1 MKKDKKQ
8 IFLFTEIF
16 ALEKKQYD
24 PKLINEIDSDKHVIP
39 SNYKSAAQC
48 SLDNRPTKKIGAR
61 AKLKWIHLWKES
73 ANTKFS
79 VKNGEKMK
87 N

>member
-48 SLDNRPTKKIGAR
+48 SLDNRPTKKLAQEQNSSGFIYG
-61 AKLKWIHLWKES
+61 KNPQIPNSPLKMGRK
-73 ANTKFS
+73 
-79 VKNGEKMK
+79 
-87 N
+87 

>member
-39 SNYKSAAQC
+39 SNYKRAAQC
-48 SLDNRPTKKIGAR
+48 SLDNRPT
-61 AKLKWIHLWKES
+61 
-73 ANTKFS
+73 
-79 VKNGEKMK
+79 
-87 N
+87 